1 MEAEERPTLSDL
13 SEEESRGA
21 EGEVSAKPPGLYDQT
36 SDIRKWAPR
45 SRFFH
50 VVSILERLMPDRV
63 RVGGDGPPQQ
73 EGFRFRHDPA
83 LAFSAGDITSVTER
97 DIAQEP
103 GSPLSK
109 KLPGFEI
116 TSTFLGLTGAV
127 SPLPL
132 YMPEE
137 VALEDQDH
145 RIRRDFLDLF
155 HHRILSLLYRSVA
168 RYSPTREHV
177 AKEVDPWLRRFL
189 AVAGLDRYSGPL
201 SEELPEGYFLR
212 LLPLFASRSRTRDG
226 LELALHHAL
235 GDALGGKAKIQIE
248 QFVGRRVEVDSSQR
262 SQLGVKNHILGQN
275 SVLGGRVY
283 DRSNRFAIRIGPL
296 DSENYQGFMEGGQQL
311 SLMRTVVASYCRRPL
326 DYDVRLDLA
335 ADAVPQFRLSTS
347 QGRRLGRQTWLRG
360 QQAAQVH
367 VIRDAMHAENAPA
380 AP

>member
-1 MEAEERPTLSDL
+1 
-13 SEEESRGA
+13 
-21 EGEVSAKPPGLYDQT
+21 
-36 SDIRKWAPR
+36 
-45 SRFFH
+45 
-50 VVSILERLMPDRV
+50 
-63 RVGGDGPPQQ
+63 
-73 EGFRFRHDPA
+73 
-83 LAFSAGDITSVTER
+83 
-97 DIAQEP
+97 
-103 GSPLSK
+103 
-109 KLPGFEI
+109 
-116 TSTFLGLTGAV
+116 
-127 SPLPL
+127 
-132 YMPEE
+132 MPEE